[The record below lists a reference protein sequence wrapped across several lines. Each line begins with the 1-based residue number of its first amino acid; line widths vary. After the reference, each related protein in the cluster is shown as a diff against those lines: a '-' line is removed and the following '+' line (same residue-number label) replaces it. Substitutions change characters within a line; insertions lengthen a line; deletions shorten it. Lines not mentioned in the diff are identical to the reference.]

1 MLASGISG
9 NSSVNLT
16 IASQDAEGG
25 TLGTTQFTVYRDID
39 DAIRDSAISDN
50 SDISDGTGQDT
61 VLVASGTYDDENL
74 PSNSTTTLKF
84 SSLNQ
89 FTLIPNDLP
98 EIAGNIDGVLV
109 GTSSVDNLTG
119 GSGND
124 LFLGGGDADNLTG
137 GGGENYFIFT
147 NPLDRG
153 DDGDRID
160 DFTADDRIFVE
171 ATAFSLTETGDR
183 GTLRTTR
190 FAEGNDLDPAN
201 PADGTTDDIRFVYD
215 NSNALLYFDSNG
227 DNAGGGRLMA
237 SLPDGF
243 DLTNDNIVVFPETA
257 KV

>member
-1 MLASGISG
+1 MDGETDRTS
-9 NSSVNLT
+9 
-16 IASQDAEGG
+16 
-25 TLGTTQFTVYRDID
+25 QFTVYRDID
-39 DAIRDSAISDN
+39 EAIRDSAI
-50 SDISDGTGQDT
+50 DGTGEDT

-74 PSNSTTTLKF
+74 PSNSTTTLRF

-119 GSGND
+119 GSDND
-124 LFLGGGDADNLTG
+124 LFLAGGDADNLTG
-137 GGGENYFIFT
+137 GGGENYFIFI
-147 NPLDRG
+147 NQLDG
-153 DDGDRID
+153 GSDGDRID
-160 DFTADDRIFVE
+160 DFTTDDRIFVE
-171 ATAFSLTETGDR
+171 ATAFGLTETGDR
-183 GTLRTTR
+183 GTLSNTR

-201 PADGTTDDIRFVYD
+201 PANDTTDDVRFVYD

-243 DLTNDNIVVFPETA
+243 NLTNDNIVVFPETT
-257 KV
+257 